1 MRKEIHQKIHGTRQ
15 NPSGTNIIGGSY
27 LGGNYWAQPDGQGF
41 SQINPDTDGDGISN
55 AEYTLAPG
63 NVDRLPLTLMMGFPV
78 HNLNSDLDFSSIQA
92 AIDDPGTH
100 DRDVIIVDS
109 GTYHENVNITK
120 RVTLREII
128 IL

>member
-1 MRKEIHQKIHGTRQ
+1 MVVPILAVTTGRNLMVRVSPVS
-15 NPSGTNIIGGSY
+15 NPETH
-27 LGGNYWAQPDGQGF
+27 
-41 SQINPDTDGDGISN
+41 GDGISN